1 MEAGPALSL
10 YFDKETHL
18 LSRSERVLPPF
29 GQIDY
34 RFTNYETIDG
44 IPFSKT
50 FKLIV
55 NDEPNIHIDILS
67 TEVNQP
73 IEQYAVVPQNL
84 ERVEAAPPAPTEVEL
99 QEVKEGVFLV
109 GAGNTYAMF
118 VEMDDHV
125 IAVGGTAGIPDRI
138 KALRE
143 VVKDKPIKYG
153 VMTHHHNDHVLGVP
167 AYQAEDAVVLT
178 VKEHE
183 AVMRAAAT
191 DADSLKLQ
199 FVKDK
204 YVFDDGSHKLEIIDI
219 GPTPHAKHLL
229 VAWLPEEGILFEAD
243 HFPNPTNGRMQPAQ
257 AVTIRLAEAID
268 TMGLDV
274 KTIVGAHSPRIAS
287 IDDLRHALALSPVNA
302 AQTSP

>member
-1 MEAGPALSL
+1 M
-10 YFDKETHL
+10 
-18 LSRSERVLPPF
+18 
-29 GQIDY
+29 
-34 RFTNYETIDG
+34 
-44 IPFSKT
+44 
-50 FKLIV
+50 
-55 NDEPNIHIDILS
+55 
-67 TEVNQP
+67 
-73 IEQYAVVPQNL
+73 
-84 ERVEAAPPAPTEVEL
+84 EL

-118 VEMDDHV
+118 VEMNDHV

-199 FVKDK
+199 FVEDK

-243 HFPNPTNGRMQPAQ
+243 HFPNPTT
-257 AVTIRLAEAID
+257 AVCNRR
-268 TMGLDV
+268 
-274 KTIVGAHSPRIAS
+274 KR
-287 IDDLRHALALSPVNA
+287 
-302 AQTSP
+302 